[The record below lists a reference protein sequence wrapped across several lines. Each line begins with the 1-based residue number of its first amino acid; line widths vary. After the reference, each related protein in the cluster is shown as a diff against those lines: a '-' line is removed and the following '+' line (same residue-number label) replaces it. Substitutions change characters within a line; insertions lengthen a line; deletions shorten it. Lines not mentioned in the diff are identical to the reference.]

1 MSKLWKKSTRGT
13 GVSGKIRLVSI
24 SKCGLFGMRGG
35 YSFQFKLWQAF
46 HQHSPN
52 ANLSKVCHSHKN
64 MSCNKC
70 SRKAS
75 FGFVPEGLL
84 WGVFLQILWEHSQ
97 QQSYWDKTKASFV
110 RTLVPCAWP
119 YHIFVGMADFR

>member
-35 YSFQFKLWQAF
+35 YLFQFKLWQAF

-64 MSCNKC
+64 MTWLSTCNKC
-70 SRKAS
+70 SQKGS
-75 FGFVPEGLL
+75 FGFVPKGMLL
-84 WGVFLQILWEHSQ
+84 GVSTDL
-97 QQSYWDKTKASFV
+97 V
-110 RTLVPCAWP
+110 RTRKGYYRKCSYKPSGNNIPTKLVVEGFPQA
-119 YHIFVGMADFR
+119 